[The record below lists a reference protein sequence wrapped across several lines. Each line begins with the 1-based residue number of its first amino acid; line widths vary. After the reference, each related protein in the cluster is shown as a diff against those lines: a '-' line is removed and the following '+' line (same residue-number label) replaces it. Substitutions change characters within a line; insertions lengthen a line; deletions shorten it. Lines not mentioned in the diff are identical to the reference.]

1 MSEPKIPAEAVTL
14 PDMPDPLSQ
23 RLPDTLL
30 LIAAIGLLVFALGFL
45 FAPGQFETA
54 DVTRTDG
61 SIVATVDPQS
71 FHYSEGAPSP
81 SLFTTDSDGR
91 GLFNA
96 AYEGLV
102 TGSRTGGA
110 VGIIALILLTGGA
123 FGIVMATGSIDRALR
138 RVISNDRADARF
150 LLAALFFLFSLG
162 GAVFGMGEEVIP
174 FVLMLVPVAIRLG
187 YDRITVVLVTLAATQ
202 VGFAT
207 SWMNPFSVAIAQ
219 GIAELPLLSGMPLRI
234 TMWGVFTAFGMAF
247 TVRYATRIRVTPE
260 TVTHSATS
268 EPTRLAPGDWLV
280 LATLAATVAW
290 IVWGVVAAGYYLPEI
305 ATQFVVLG
313 IVCALIGRVF
323 GLNGMTGN
331 MAAAAFREG
340 AQALV
345 PAALII
351 GAARGIVYL
360 MGGDDPET
368 PSLLNTFLFFGSESL
383 GGLPGWLASWLMLL
397 GQGVFNFFV
406 TSGSGQAALTMPIMA
421 PLSDLIGVTRQ
432 VAVLAFQLGDGLT
445 NIMVPTSAVLMG
457 ALGAARVEWLSWVRA
472 IGGFFAGL
480 VVLASLFVIGASLA
494 GFS

>member
-1 MSEPKIPAEAVTL
+1 
-14 PDMPDPLSQ
+14 
-23 RLPDTLL
+23 LPDTLL
-30 LIAAIGLLVFALGFL
+30 LIAAIALFVFVMGFL
-45 FAPGQFETA
+45 FDPGQFETMELKRL
-54 DVTRTDG
+54 DGTVT
-61 SIVATVDPQS
+61 STVDPQS
-71 FHYSEGAPSP
+71 FRYAEDAARPT
-81 SLFTTDSDGR
+81 LFTTESEGR

-96 AYEGLV
+96 VYEGLV
-102 TGSRTGGA
+102 TGSRNGGA

-138 RVISNDRADARF
+138 RVISNDAADARL
-150 LLAALFFLFSLG
+150 LLAGLFFLFSLG

-174 FVLMLVPVAIRLG
+174 FVLMLVPVMTRLG
-187 YDRITVVLVTLAATQ
+187 YDRVTVVLVTLAATQ

-219 GIAELPLLSGMPLRI
+219 GIADLPLLSGMPLRI
-234 TMWGVFTAFGMAF
+234 TMWGVFTVFGMAF
-247 TVRYATRIRVTPE
+247 TVRYATRTRVHPE
-260 TVTHSATS
+260 TADSVAAPAR
-268 EPTRLAPGDWLV
+268 EPLGAGDWLV
-280 LATLAATVAW
+280 LAALAATVAW
-290 IVWGVVAAGYYLPEI
+290 IIWGVISAGYYLPEI

-313 IVCALIGRVF
+313 IVCGVLGRVF

-331 MAAAAFREG
+331 SAADAFRDG

-360 MGGDDPET
+360 MGGDDPNA

-383 GGLPGWLASWLMLL
+383 GGLPSWFAAWLMLL

-421 PLSDLIGVTRQ
+421 PLSDLIGVSRQ

-445 NIMVPTSAVLMG
+445 NLLVPTSAVLMG

-472 IGGFFAGL
+472 IAWFFAGL
-480 VVLASLFVIGASLA
+480 AVLASTFVIAAALA

>member
-1 MSEPKIPAEAVTL
+1 MDKQSPGTASA
-14 PDMPDPLSQ
+14 LSA
-23 RLPDTLL
+23 RVPDTLL
-30 LIAAIGLLVFALGFL
+30 LIAAIALLVFMLGFM
-45 FAPGQFETA
+45 FVPGQFDSME
-54 DVTRTDG
+54 VVRSDG
-61 SIVATVDPQS
+61 SAATVVEPQS
-71 FHYSEGAPSP
+71 FRYSEDAPRP
-81 SLFTTDSDGR
+81 SLFTTESDGR

-96 AYEGLV
+96 VYEGLV

-138 RVISNDRADARF
+138 RVISNDSADARL
-150 LLAALFFLFSLG
+150 LLAGLFFLFSLG

-174 FVLMLVPVAIRLG
+174 FVLMLVPVMARLG

-207 SWMNPFSVAIAQ
+207 SWMNPFSIAIAQ
-219 GIAELPLLSGMPLRI
+219 GIADLPLLSGMPLRI
-234 TMWGVFTAFGMAF
+234 FMWSVFTLFGMVF
-247 TVRYATRIRVTPE
+247 TVRYAGRTRVMPDAAGAADVRESP
-260 TVTHSATS
+260 
-268 EPTRLAPGDWLV
+268 RLTAGDWLV
-280 LATLAATVAW
+280 LGALAATVAW
-290 IVWGVVAAGYYLPEI
+290 IIWGVVSAGYYLPEI

-313 IVCALIGRVF
+313 IACAVIGRFF

-331 MAAAAFREG
+331 TAASAFREG

-360 MGGDDPET
+360 MGGDDPNT
-368 PSLLNTFLFFGSESL
+368 PSLLNTFLYFGSESL
-383 GGLPGWLASWLMLL
+383 GGLPSWFAAWLMLM

-421 PLSDLIGVTRQ
+421 PLSDLIGVSRQ

-445 NIMVPTSAVLMG
+445 NLLVPTSAVLMG
-457 ALGAARVEWLSWVRA
+457 ALGAARVEWLDWVRA
-472 IGGFFAGL
+472 VAWFFVGL
-480 VVLASLFVIGASLA
+480 ATMASLFVIAASLT

>member
-1 MSEPKIPAEAVTL
+1 MMDNRQDKVTAMSA
-14 PDMPDPLSQ
+14 

-30 LIAAIGLLVFALGFL
+30 LIAAIALLVFALGFL
-45 FAPGQFETA
+45 FAPGQFETMEVA
-54 DVTRTDG
+54 RSDGGVVT
-61 SIVATVDPQS
+61 TVDPRS
-71 FHYSEGAPSP
+71 FHYSEDAPSP
-81 SLFTTDSDGR
+81 SLFTTDSQGR

-96 AYEGLV
+96 VYEGLV

-138 RVISNDRADARF
+138 RVISNDSADARL
-150 LLAALFFLFSLG
+150 LLAGLFFLFSLG

-174 FVLMLVPVAIRLG
+174 FVLMLVPVMARLG
-187 YDRITVVLVTLAATQ
+187 YDRVTVVLVTLAATQ

-207 SWMNPFSVAIAQ
+207 SWMNPFSIAIAQ
-219 GIAELPLLSGMPLRI
+219 GIADLPLLSGMPLRI
-234 TMWGVFTAFGMAF
+234 FMWSVFTLFGMAF
-247 TVRYATRIRVTPE
+247 TVRYAGRTRVLPE
-260 TVTHSATS
+260 AVAAAEVSPR
-268 EPTRLAPGDWLV
+268 PTLAVGDWLV
-280 LATLAATVAW
+280 LIALAATVAW
-290 IVWGVVAAGYYLPEI
+290 IIWGVVSAGYYLPEI

-313 IVCALIGRVF
+313 IACAVIGRVF

-331 MAAAAFREG
+331 TAASAFREG

-360 MGGDDPET
+360 MGGDDPSS
-368 PSLLNTFLFFGSESL
+368 PSLLNTFLHFGSESL
-383 GGLPGWLASWLMLL
+383 GGLPHWFAAWLMLM

-421 PLSDLIGVTRQ
+421 PLSDLIGVSRQ

-445 NIMVPTSAVLMG
+445 NLMVPTSAVLMG
-457 ALGAARVEWLSWVRA
+457 ALGAARVVWLDWVRA
-472 IGGFFAGL
+472 IAWFFAGL
-480 VVLASLFVIGASLA
+480 ATLASVFVIAASLA

>member
-1 MSEPKIPAEAVTL
+1 MNEQAPSG
-14 PDMPDPLSQ
+14 LSA

-30 LIAAIGLLVFALGFL
+30 LIAAIGFLVFVLGFL
-45 FAPGQFETA
+45 VTPGLFETME
-54 DVTRTDG
+54 VTRSDG
-61 SIVATVDPQS
+61 GTQTLVDPES
-71 FHYSEGAPSP
+71 FHYAEDAAAP
-81 SLFTTDSDGR
+81 SLFTTEAGGR

-96 AYEGLV
+96 VYEGLV
-102 TGSRTGGA
+102 TGSRSGGA

-138 RVISNDRADARF
+138 RVISNDHADARL
-150 LLAALFFLFSLG
+150 LLAGLFFLFSLG

-174 FVLMLVPVAIRLG
+174 FVLMLVPVMSRLG
-187 YDRITVVLVTLAATQ
+187 YDRVTVVLVTLAATQ

-207 SWMNPFSVAIAQ
+207 SWMNPFSIAIAQ
-219 GIAELPLLSGMPLRI
+219 GIADLPLLSGMPLRI
-234 TMWGVFTAFGMAF
+234 FMWSVFTLFGMVFTAI
-247 TVRYATRIRVTPE
+247 YASRHRIVPDSSE
-260 TVTHSATS
+260 ASVVDEKPVLSA
-268 EPTRLAPGDWLV
+268 GDWLV
-280 LATLAATVAW
+280 LAALAATVAW
-290 IVWGVVAAGYYLPEI
+290 IIWGVVSAGYYLPEI

-313 IVCALIGRVF
+313 IACAFIGRVF
-323 GLNGMTGN
+323 RLNGMTGN
-331 MAAAAFREG
+331 AAAASFREG

-360 MGGDDPET
+360 MGGDDPNA

-383 GGLPGWLASWLMLL
+383 GGLPSWFAAWLMLV

-421 PLSDLIGVTRQ
+421 PLADMIGVTRQ

-445 NIMVPTSAVLMG
+445 NILVPTSAVLMG
-457 ALGAARVEWLSWVRA
+457 ALGAARVEWLTWVRA
-472 IGGFFAGL
+472 IGWFFAGL
-480 VVLASLFVIGASLA
+480 AALASIFVIAAVLA

>member
-1 MSEPKIPAEAVTL
+1 MSEQKAAPETSTT
-14 PDMPDPLSQ
+14 DSRTPLSQ

-30 LIAAIGLLVFALGFL
+30 LIAAIGLLVFTLGFL

-54 DVTRTDG
+54 EVTRSDG
-61 SIVATVDPQS
+61 SVVTTVDPES
-71 FHYSEGAPSP
+71 FRYSENAPSP
-81 SLFTTDSDGR
+81 SLFTTESDGR

-96 AYEGLV
+96 VYEGLV

-138 RVISNDRADARF
+138 RVISNDSTDARL
-150 LLAALFFLFSLG
+150 LLAGLFFLFSLG

-174 FVLMLVPVAIRLG
+174 FVLMLVPVMLRLG
-187 YDRITVVLVTLAATQ
+187 YDRVTVVLVTLAATQ

-234 TMWGVFTAFGMAF
+234 GMWTVFTLFGMAF
-247 TVRYATRIRVTPE
+247 TVRYATRIRVLPDSDIATAVPVRE
-260 TVTHSATS
+260 AFSA
-268 EPTRLAPGDWLV
+268 GDWLV
-280 LATLAATVAW
+280 LAALASTVAW
-290 IVWGVVAAGYYLPEI
+290 IVWGVVSAGYYLPEI

-313 IVCALIGRVF
+313 IACAVIGRVF
-323 GLNGMTGN
+323 GLNGMSGN
-331 MAAAAFREG
+331 SAAEAFREG

-360 MGGDDPET
+360 MGGDDPDS

-383 GGLPGWLASWLMLL
+383 GGLPAWFASWLMLL

-421 PLSDLIGVTRQ
+421 PLSDLIGVSRQ

-445 NIMVPTSAVLMG
+445 NIVVPTSAVLMG
-457 ALGAARVEWLSWVRA
+457 ALGAARVEWLAWVRA
-472 IGGFFAGL
+472 IGSFAAGL
-480 VVLASLFVIGASLA
+480 AVLASLFVIGASLA

>member
-1 MSEPKIPAEAVTL
+1 MDRQQPETVSA
-14 PDMPDPLSQ
+14 LSA

-30 LIAAIGLLVFALGFL
+30 LIAAIGLLVFVLGFL
-45 FAPGQFETA
+45 FAPGQFDSME
-54 DVTRTDG
+54 VLRSDG
-61 SIVATVDPQS
+61 SAASTVDPQS
-71 FHYSEGAPSP
+71 FRYSEDAPRP
-81 SLFTTDSDGR
+81 TLFTTDSDGR

-96 AYEGLV
+96 VYEGLV

-138 RVISNDRADARF
+138 RVISNDSADVR
-150 LLAALFFLFSLG
+150 LMLAGLFFLFSLG

-174 FVLMLVPVAIRLG
+174 FVLMLVPVMLRLG

-207 SWMNPFSVAIAQ
+207 SWMNPFSIAIAQ
-219 GIAELPLLSGMPLRI
+219 GIADLPLLSGMPLRI
-234 TMWGVFTAFGMAF
+234 FMWSVFTLFGMLF
-247 TVRYATRIRVTPE
+247 TVRYAGRTRVIPE
-260 TVTHSATS
+260 AVNAASIQQK
-268 EPTRLAPGDWLV
+268 PRLAAGDWLV
-280 LATLAATVAW
+280 LAALAATVAW
-290 IVWGVVAAGYYLPEI
+290 IIWGVVSAGYYLPEI

-313 IVCALIGRVF
+313 IACAVIGRLF

-331 MAAAAFREG
+331 TAASAFREG

-360 MGGDDPET
+360 MGGDDPNT
-368 PSLLNTFLFFGSESL
+368 PSLLNTFLHFGSESL
-383 GGLPGWLASWLMLL
+383 GGLPSWFAAWLMLL

-421 PLSDLIGVTRQ
+421 PLSDLIGVSRQ

-445 NIMVPTSAVLMG
+445 NILVPTSAVLMG
-457 ALGAARVEWLSWVRA
+457 ALGAARVEWLDWVRA
-472 IGGFFAGL
+472 VAWFFAGMAA
-480 VVLASLFVIGASLA
+480 LASVFVIAASLA